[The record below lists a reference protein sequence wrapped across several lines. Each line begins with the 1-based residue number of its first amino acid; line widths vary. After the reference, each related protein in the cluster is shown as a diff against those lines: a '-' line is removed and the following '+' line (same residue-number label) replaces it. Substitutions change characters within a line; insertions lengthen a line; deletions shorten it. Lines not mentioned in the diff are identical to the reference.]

1 MSAVMQ
7 RSEPE
12 AQGVEPEA
20 IVAFLDAVEAE
31 HLGLHSLMLVRR
43 GHVIAEGWW
52 RPYAPECRRYLY
64 SLSKSFTS
72 TAVGFAVAE
81 GLLRVDDRVVSFFPE
96 DLPPVVSENL
106 AAMRVRHLLTMSTG
120 HTMDTLM
127 VVLDPGVRNWV
138 RAILSL
144 PVDLPPGTH
153 FLYNSGASY
162 LLSAIVQKVS
172 GQTVLD
178 YLTPRLFQPLGIVG
192 ATWDVCPRGINTGG
206 WGLSLKTEDI
216 ARFGLLYAQKGVWNG
231 QRLLPPEWVQAA
243 TSAQVRNDGPG
254 RENEPVDWRQ
264 GYGYQFWR
272 CQHGAYRADGAFG
285 QFCVVMPAQDAV
297 LVITSETGNMQRVL
311 DLVWEHL
318 LPAMKPAPLP
328 PQPAAQERLRE
339 RLSSLAL
346 PLPPGQPLPPGARDL
361 SGRRFR
367 VETNDLGVRSVA
379 FSFDDG
385 SCAFRL
391 WEGRG
396 EHRIVCGNGAWVRNE
411 AMLPVMRPSL
421 MHLISSTR
429 HEVPAQVA
437 AHCTWE
443 NTQTLVMTWRYL
455 ETPHADTVT
464 CRFVGDGVQIE
475 VASSMADPNNPLL
488 AGLRT
493 GLTGTLEQ
501 EG

>member
-1 MSAVMQ
+1 MSAIIQ

-12 AQGVEPEA
+12 AQGVQSEG
-20 IVAFLDAVEAE
+20 ILAFLDAVEAE
-31 HLGLHSLMLVRR
+31 HLNLHSLMLVRH

-81 GLLRVDDRVVSFFPE
+81 GLLRVEDRVISFFPD

-106 AAMRVRHLLTMSTG
+106 AAMRVVHLLTMSTG
-120 HTMDTLM
+120 HTVDTLM
-127 VVLDPGVRNWV
+127 ALLDPGVENWA
-138 RAILSL
+138 RAILSV
-144 PVDLPPGTH
+144 PVELPPGTH

-178 YLTPRLFQPLGIVG
+178 YLTPRLFEPLGIVD

-216 ARFGLLYAQKGVWNG
+216 ARFGLLYVRGGVWDG
-231 QRLLPPEWVQAA
+231 QRLLSPEWVQAA

-285 QFCVVMPAQDAV
+285 QFCVVVPDQDAV
-297 LVITSETGNMQRVL
+297 IAITSETGNMQAVL
-311 DLVWEHL
+311 ELVWGHL

-328 PQPAAQERLRE
+328 PQRAAQERLRD

-346 PLPPGQPLPPGARDL
+346 PLPPARPLPPRAQDL

-367 VETNDLGVRSVA
+367 VEPNQSGVRSVA
-379 FSFDDG
+379 FSFGDD
-385 SCAFRL
+385 SCAFHLRD
-391 WEGRG
+391 GRG
-396 EHRIVCGNGAWVRNE
+396 EHRIACGNGAWVRNE
-411 AMLPVMRPSL
+411 AMLPIMRPSL
-421 MHLISSTR
+421 MHLISSAR
-429 HEVPAQVA
+429 REAVAQVA
-437 AHCTWE
+437 AHSTWE
-443 NTQTLVMTWRYL
+443 DPQTLVMTWRYL

-464 CRFVGDGVQIE
+464 CRFAGAAVEIE
-475 VASSMADPNNPLL
+475 VASSMADPNNPFL

-493 GLTGTLEQ
+493 SLSGTLEQ

>member
-12 AQGVEPEA
+12 AQGVESEA
-20 IVAFLDAVEAE
+20 ILAFLDAVEAE
-31 HLGLHSLMLVRR
+31 HLNLHSLMLVRH

-96 DLPPVVSENL
+96 DLPPVVSDNL
-106 AAMRVRHLLTMSTG
+106 AAMRVVHLLTMSTG

-127 VVLDPGVRNWV
+127 ALLNPDAENWV
-138 RAILSL
+138 RAILAL
-144 PVDLPPGTH
+144 PVELPPGTH

-178 YLTPRLFQPLGIVG
+178 YLTPRLFEPLGIVG

-216 ARFGLLYAQKGVWNG
+216 ARFGPLYAQKGVWNG

-297 LVITSETGNMQRVL
+297 IVITSETGNMQRVL

-318 LPAMKPAPLP
+318 LPAMKLAPLP
-328 PQPAAQERLRE
+328 PRPATQERLRE

-346 PLPPGQPLPPGARDL
+346 PLPPAQPLPPRARDL

-367 VETNDLGVRSVA
+367 VEPNDLAVRSVA
-379 FSFDDG
+379 FSFEDD
-385 SCAFRL
+385 SCVFRL
-391 WEGRG
+391 WDGRT

-411 AMLPVMRPSL
+411 AILPIMRPSL

-429 HEVPAQVA
+429 REALVQVA
-437 AHCTWE
+437 AHSTWQDA
-443 NTQTLVMTWRYL
+443 QTLVMTWRYL

-464 CRFVGDGVQIE
+464 CRFVGDVVEME

-488 AGLRT
+488 AGLRAS
-493 GLTGTLEQ
+493 LTGTLEL